1 MHLCF
6 CGYKHIVLKELM
18 SEIMYA
24 SNTTD
29 VWTDLK
35 EQFDKVDGVGKIFY
49 NIYMK
54 LELK

>member
-1 MHLCF
+1 
-6 CGYKHIVLKELM
+6 M